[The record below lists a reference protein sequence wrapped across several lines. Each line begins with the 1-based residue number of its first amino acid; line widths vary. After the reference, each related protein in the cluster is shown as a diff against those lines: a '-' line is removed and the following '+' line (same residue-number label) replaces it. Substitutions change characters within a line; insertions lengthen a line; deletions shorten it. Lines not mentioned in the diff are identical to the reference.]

1 MARAPGVLVFLAH
14 LLLPGRG
21 ISKLHKYH
29 HSFLVGPMPDFFYF
43 SVETAVKVT
52 VSFIYVS
59 LSSVSYRCYKYFI
72 KLFLAFV
79 FITYWVLKFVPMSIS
94 LIVSRVSFSLDCLY
108 IFFSSFVVL
117 SLNSLLS
124 LVLA

>member
-59 LSSVSYRCYKYFI
+59 LSSVSYQCYKYFI

-79 FITYWVLKFVPMSIS
+79 FITYWVLKFVPCPSP
-94 LIVSRVSFSLDCLY
+94 
-108 IFFSSFVVL
+108 
-117 SLNSLLS
+117 
-124 LVLA
+124 